1 MSHAPW
7 RADGKELFFL
17 DSDSAV
23 VAADVK
29 GDGAAFEC
37 STRIRS
43 SSPKSLEVSPFY
55 FYDVAP
61 DGQRF
66 LMVTPS
72 DDARTDQPIT
82 VVLNWRA
89 EHSR

>member
-29 GDGAAFEC
+29 GDGAAFEY

-43 SSPKSLEVSPFY
+43 SSPSLQVQDSRGLAFY

-72 DDARTDQPIT
+72 TMPDWT
-82 VVLNWRA
+82 
-89 EHSR
+89 SRLPWC